1 MEATTAP
8 PTGPAAEE
16 EPRFMR
22 SAIIG
27 AVLGF
32 VATTIGIAAVTVTAG
47 HQPLVASLGLGAFAG
62 IWSGIGF
69 GFMMGATIPLGRRLD
84 HR

>member
-27 AVLGF
+27 AILGF
-32 VATTIGIAAVTVTAG
+32 VATTIGVAAVGTAG
-47 HQPLVASLGLGAFAG
+47 GLHLVAALGLGAFAG
-62 IWSGIGF
+62 IWSGVGF
-69 GFMMGATIPLGRRLD
+69 GFMMGATIPLGRHID
-84 HR
+84 H